1 MVTNTLVA
9 SDLERLVYDWLV
21 RRKFPFTFQS
31 SLAGGHF
38 QLGGSVVDFIIPDRM
53 LAWRVQGEY
62 WHRGVE
68 KTGSDIIQK
77 EQLTALG
84 YTVVDLLEADLRDP
98 DRREQTLNLA
108 LRGQEMP
115 Q

>member
-1 MVTNTLVA
+1 MMARAVA
-9 SDLERLVYDWLV
+9 SDLELMVLEWLDRRGIVYQ
-21 RRKFPFTFQS
+21 FQT

-38 QLGGSVVDFIIPDRM
+38 QLGGSVVDFIIPDRL

-77 EQLTALG
+77 EQLETLG
-84 YTVVDLLEADLRDP
+84 YVVVDLLEDDLRN
-98 DRREQTLNLA
+98 RLNQTLTLA
-108 LRGQEMP
+108 LMGQEVLR
-115 Q
+115 

>member
-1 MVTNTLVA
+1 MTTGVVA
-9 SDLERLVYDWLV
+9 TDLELLVLGWLEK
-21 RRKFPFTFQS
+21 RKIPFTFQS

-77 EQLTALG
+77 GQLTALG
-84 YTVVDLLEADLRDP
+84 YTVVDLLEDDLRN
-98 DRREQTLNLA
+98 RLNQTLTLA
-108 LRGQEMP
+108 LMGQEMIR
-115 Q
+115 